1 MTEVKTQCPSH
12 SGDTGGSDSFL
23 WNSDKKMGTCMSC
36 GLKAWEH
43 NGVMY
48 GKRER
53 TGTFKISTEEV
64 LEGGTD
70 DGIGEDDYTPKDIV
84 EGVYRPWRGVVEGT
98 LREFGVVSSEDHIVF
113 KYPSGGTKTRTK
125 KNKEF
130 FSKGLKSDELF
141 GMNLFPSG
149 CSKKVTITEGEL
161 DTLSAWQML
170 QSGRYLNP
178 VVSLPSATPSGKL
191 WERCKGWLD
200 SFDEI
205 ILSVDND
212 GPGKKI
218 AEKISLMFP
227 GKVKVMDHGQYKDAN
242 DFLMNGDAQAY
253 KNAWWGAKR
262 FRPDDMLVD
271 VDDYLSLYDES
282 PDFEY
287 FPTGIP
293 ELDEKILGI
302 NKGYFTVIQAPT
314 GVGKCLHPE
323 QGVMM
328 YDGSVKKAKDVDIG
342 DELMGNDSTP
352 RIVLG
357 TTTGTDQMYR
367 IVPTKGDPWVCNSK
381 HMISLVN
388 TTTGA
393 KFEIS
398 VESYLKQNKTFK
410 HTHKLY
416 RAPVVQF
423 KGRGSTVPYHPY
435 LIGAYLGDGHTHR
448 SALTMGPK
456 KVDCLT
462 FIKKCLQVT
471 GNETREEDKGSCV
484 ELTFKGGDFYK
495 YIKEYVTGDRR
506 IPDEYKM
513 GSWQTR
519 LFTLAGLLDTDG
531 SLTSG
536 GVEITQKSDKL
547 ADDIVFI
554 ARSLGLAAY
563 KKKKVGTIKSIR
575 FSGVYFR
582 VGISGDLRLLPTQ
595 RLKFKERKQTKDVL
609 RTGFTVEPL
618 GEGEYTGFQLDGNHR
633 FLLDDFTVTHNS
645 EFMRYLEWQC
655 LTRSDFTFAYMHLEE
670 SRLRSLLGLVSYK
683 LGKNVTLKKFIDEG
697 NLEDDV
703 REAIKEVVSSERMI
717 QFNYN
722 PEDGYESLLDKIKYL
737 VAAFEVD
744 YVFFEPIQDL
754 VNGEDKEGKL
764 ADLSSRLGT
773 LASDLGV
780 GIVTIAH
787 QNANG
792 DTMYASMIG
801 KKAAFEITLHRDQ
814 EAEDL
819 TTRNRT
825 FIKVGRKNRVGLGN
839 GPAGALDFDG
849 TSYTLIPVMPPKEPK
864 MEHKDDF

>member
-48 GKRER
+48 GKRGR

-70 DGIGEDDYTPKDIV
+70 DGLGEDDYTPKDIV

-98 LREFGVVSSEDHIVF
+98 LREFGVVSSEDRIVF
-113 KYPSGGTKTRTK
+113 KYPSGGTKTRIK
-125 KNKEF
+125 KDKEF

-253 KNAWWGAKR
+253 KNAWWNAKR

-314 GVGKCLHPE
+314 GVGK
-323 QGVMM
+323 
-328 YDGSVKKAKDVDIG
+328 
-342 DELMGNDSTP
+342 
-352 RIVLG
+352 
-357 TTTGTDQMYR
+357 
-367 IVPTKGDPWVCNSK
+367 
-381 HMISLVN
+381 
-388 TTTGA
+388 
-393 KFEIS
+393 
-398 VESYLKQNKTFK
+398 
-410 HTHKLY
+410 
-416 RAPVVQF
+416 
-423 KGRGSTVPYHPY
+423 
-435 LIGAYLGDGHTHR
+435 
-448 SALTMGPK
+448 
-456 KVDCLT
+456 
-462 FIKKCLQVT
+462 
-471 GNETREEDKGSCV
+471 
-484 ELTFKGGDFYK
+484 
-495 YIKEYVTGDRR
+495 
-506 IPDEYKM
+506 
-513 GSWQTR
+513 
-519 LFTLAGLLDTDG
+519 
-531 SLTSG
+531 
-536 GVEITQKSDKL
+536 
-547 ADDIVFI
+547 
-554 ARSLGLAAY
+554 
-563 KKKKVGTIKSIR
+563 
-575 FSGVYFR
+575 
-582 VGISGDLRLLPTQ
+582 
-595 RLKFKERKQTKDVL
+595 
-609 RTGFTVEPL
+609 
-618 GEGEYTGFQLDGNHR
+618 
-633 FLLDDFTVTHNS
+633 S

-703 REAIKEVVSSERMI
+703 REAIKEIVSSERMI

-864 MEHKDDF
+864 VEHKDDF